1 MSSVKN
7 NITLN
12 YGFEFISNLNFTQ
25 ALWVSYLAYK
35 GLTLVEIG
43 LCESV
48 FHIASLLFE
57 VPTGIIA
64 DRFGRKLSRI
74 LGVLSRIIYLSL
86 LLYVDNI
93 GLAMFSFI
101 FAALSYN
108 LDSGADSA
116 FVYDSMVET
125 GHQAHFA
132 KVQGYR
138 EVVFQTAST
147 VGIMIGG
154 ILADVSYSLAISAA
168 IGTFVLGLLIALFF
182 KEPSAYEKREKH
194 TLVSLSKIA
203 ISTLK
208 NQPILTG
215 IMFYGALFSAVAA
228 TFFLY
233 LGTYLRGQG
242 YSLTLISFWY
252 MINTIGSI
260 IAALF
265 VSRLIKRF
273 DLKLILYVS
282 LVMAVTF
289 FLMPI
294 LPWGFVAFFFMGGME
309 SIMYVTITH
318 HINRQIGS
326 EVRATILSVNSMA
339 YSVIMVIL
347 FPVFGAIGDFYG
359 MELAFFLSAILMGIF
374 VLGFLFWQKSSAL
387 TGQRFF
393 DIMDK
398 KIGE

>member
-1 MSSVKN
+1 MSSVKHN
-7 NITLN
+7 VTLN

-48 FHIASLLFE
+48 FHLTSLVFE
-57 VPTGIIA
+57 VPTGLIA
-64 DRFGRKLSRI
+64 DRFGRKLSRN
-74 LGVLSRIIYLSL
+74 LGVLSRIIYLVL
-86 LLYVDNI
+86 LLFVKDI
-93 GLAMFSFI
+93 ALAMFSFV

-125 GHQAHFA
+125 GHEAHFA

-168 IGTFVLGLLIALFF
+168 IGTFVLGFIISLFF
-182 KEPSAYEKREKH
+182 TEPKIHETHEIV
-194 TLVSLSKIA
+194 TLKSLIKTSY
-203 ISTLK
+203 STLK
-208 NQPILTG
+208 KQPLLAG
-215 IMFYGALFSAVAA
+215 LMFYGALFSSVAA

-233 LGTYLRGQG
+233 LGTYLIGQG
-242 YSLTLISFWY
+242 YSLTLISVWY
-252 MINTIGSI
+252 TFNTVGSI

-273 DLKLILYVS
+273 DLKLVLYSS
-282 LVMAVTF
+282 LVLAITF
-289 FLMPI
+289 FFMPI
-294 LPWGFVAFFFMGGME
+294 LPWGFLAFFFMGGME
-309 SIMYVTITH
+309 SMIYVGITF
-318 HINRQIGS
+318 HINRQIS
-326 EVRATILSVNSMA
+326 SDVRATILSVNSMA
-339 YSVIMVIL
+339 YSVIMIFL
-347 FPVFGAIGDFYG
+347 FPIFGIIGDVYG
-359 MELAFFLSAILMGIF
+359 MQVAFYLSAIFMGIF
-374 VLGFLFWQKSSAL
+374 VIVFSLWQAYGPL
-387 TGQRFF
+387 TGQRIF
-393 DIMDK
+393 DIMK
-398 KIGE
+398 QK